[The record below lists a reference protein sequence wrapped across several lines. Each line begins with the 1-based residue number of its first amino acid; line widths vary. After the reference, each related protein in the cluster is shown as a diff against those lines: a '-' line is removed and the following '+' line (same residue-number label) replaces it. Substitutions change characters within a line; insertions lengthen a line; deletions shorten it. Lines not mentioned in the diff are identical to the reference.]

1 MSARVALAKARLRAA
16 ADRAEPAELLRAA
29 VSRSPYGSVL
39 AAGALGFLSQR
50 SAGLG
55 RGAGLLLA
63 ALLQPSRY
71 RRLGR

>member
-1 MSARVALAKARLRAA
+1 MSARVELAKARLRAA

-29 VSRSPYGSVL
+29 ASRSPYGSVL
-39 AAGALGFLSQR
+39 AAAALGFLSQR
-50 SAGLG
+50 SPSLG
-55 RGAGLLLA
+55 RGTALLVA